1 MNVYELD
8 TLTLNYI
15 RLPVDNDNRNE
26 FSEFFLTAYNEI
38 YRRVMAEKVKLIT
51 KELIELEKGCFS
63 EEKLSKKCIAL
74 REVRSVNG
82 EKLGWQ
88 REEETNIYVYTND
101 KSVWVSYCYMPP
113 LLCNPVPTCPPL
125 ESCPEN
131 TPKIPVEYHNLFSLW
146 AAYRWFQS
154 RRKFA
159 DAAYYYESASEV
171 IQLLGS
177 QQSSFETFHFH
188 YLD

>member
-63 EEKLSKKCIAL
+63 EEKLSKKLHCTAGGPQCKRGKVGMAAGRRDEYLCIYKRQKCLGFLLLYASTAL
-74 REVRSVNG
+74 QSCAYLPSIGILSGKYAQNPWG
-82 EKLGWQ
+82 
-88 REEETNIYVYTND
+88 
-101 KSVWVSYCYMPP
+101 VS
-113 LLCNPVPTCPPL
+113 
-125 ESCPEN
+125 
-131 TPKIPVEYHNLFSLW
+131 
-146 AAYRWFQS
+146 
-154 RRKFA
+154 
-159 DAAYYYESASEV
+159 
-171 IQLLGS
+171 
-177 QQSSFETFHFH
+177 
-188 YLD
+188 